1 MNDLKAPL
9 CAKNCEEYK
18 GELLAFFWVSNYVI
32 FLPKAIFSKNDC
44 LDDDVCV
51 VLQQRLQ

>member
-18 GELLAFFWVSNYVI
+18 GDLLAFFWVSNYVI

-44 LDDDVCV
+44 LDDGVCV